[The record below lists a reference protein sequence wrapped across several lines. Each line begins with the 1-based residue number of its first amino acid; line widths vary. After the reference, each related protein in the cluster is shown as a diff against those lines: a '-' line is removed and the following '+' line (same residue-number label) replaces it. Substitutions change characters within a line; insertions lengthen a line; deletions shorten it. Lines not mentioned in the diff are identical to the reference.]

1 MPTILVYWSEGRS
14 REQKARVIDGIIDVM
29 VAQGGARPE
38 DVVVI
43 FQDVEPGDMGR
54 GKAVTS
60 PPTPLHAASLTVERG
75 EVPDTTGSE

>member
-14 REQKARVIDGIIDVM
+14 REQKARVIDGIVQVM

-43 FQDVEPGDMGR
+43 LQDVDKGDIGR
-54 GKAVTS
+54 G
-60 PPTPLHAASLTVERG
+60 TPAS
-75 EVPDTTGSE
+75 DDQSEASA

>member
-29 VAQGGARPE
+29 VEQGGARPE

-43 FQDVEPGDMGR
+43 FQDVEQGNMRR
-54 GKAVTS
+54 GPRES
-60 PPTPLHAASLTVERG
+60 LPAAA
-75 EVPDTTGSE
+75 DQSEPSA